1 MDYKVIAVSERYQT
15 TAAREL
21 EKLVKVYLSKG
32 WKPLGGVSVSRTDSL
47 LFQKIVMSQ
56 AMIKE

>member
-1 MDYKVIAVSERYQT
+1 MDYKVIAVSERYQI

-21 EKLVKVYLSKG
+21 EKLVKESLSKG
-32 WKPLGGVSVSRTDSL
+32 WRPLGGVSVSKNAS
-47 LFQKIVMSQ
+47 IIIMSQ